1 MQVKAAAVVTRFFK
15 FALVGAVATAVQ
27 YLILIVVVSL
37 WGLPAPTAST
47 LGFVASAGLNYWL
60 NYRFTFRQAVQP
72 AAAPRPAMAHGPAVA
87 KFAVLASV
95 GLLINVALMK
105 GLTGAGWYYVAAQLL
120 ATAVVLVWN
129 FLGNSLW
136 TFAGRSPVCAR

>member
-1 MQVKAAAVVTRFFK
+1 MLARFCK

-27 YLILIVVVSL
+27 YLILIVLVSL

-60 NYRFTFRQAVQP
+60 NHRFTFRQAVQP
-72 AAAPRPAMAHGPAVA
+72 AMAVHPARAAQPAMAHGPAVA
-87 KFAVLASV
+87 KFALLAGV

-105 GLTGAGWYYVAAQLL
+105 GLTGAGWYYVAAQIL

-136 TFAGRSPVCAR
+136 TFAGRSPVSAR